1 MTNSKK
7 LPTNL
12 DDYLFG
18 NGLTLESY
26 FLRVTPFSETIC
38 YRNGEGKE
46 FYLTVNNDEFEEK
59 LRARLVDLGVEKVKV
74 GEA

>member
-1 MTNSKK
+1 MSNSKK
-7 LPTNL
+7 IPTDL

-18 NGLTLESY
+18 NGLTIENY
-26 FLRVTPFSETIC
+26 FVRVTPFSETIC

-59 LRARLVDLGVEKVKV
+59 LRSRLIELGSEIVRV
-74 GEA
+74 GEK